1 MGKYW
6 GYFLVVAGLILL
18 AGKLY
23 SLFYFSNLYNTMP
36 NCAYN
41 DFECL
46 QMRHYVGH
54 QMLRSMVWAFF
65 GIIVT
70 YWGWNDLHKP
80 KYQIKDDKELRKIAD
95 NAAKN
100 FLDKV
105 PKYTPII
112 FYPDGTVKTMKPQY
126 DDYMEKISV
135 LNLLKENP
143 QITKEEIRGITN
155 FDELEIELAIKDL
168 IDEGRILDTEYGF
181 ELLKN

>member
-6 GYFLVVAGLILL
+6 GYFLVVAGLIIL

-23 SLFYFSNLYNTMP
+23 DLFHYYNLQTSVVCALGDYGCMTMK
-36 NCAYN
+36 NWIGKQI
-41 DFECL
+41 L
-46 QMRHYVGH
+46 GSVV
-54 QMLRSMVWAFF
+54 LSFF
-65 GIIVT
+65 GLIIT
-70 YWGWNDLHKP
+70 YFGWNELHKP

-112 FYPDGTVKTMKPQY
+112 FYPDGTVKTLKPQY

-168 IDEGRILDTEYGF
+168 IDDGRILDTGYGF
-181 ELLKN
+181 ELLKK